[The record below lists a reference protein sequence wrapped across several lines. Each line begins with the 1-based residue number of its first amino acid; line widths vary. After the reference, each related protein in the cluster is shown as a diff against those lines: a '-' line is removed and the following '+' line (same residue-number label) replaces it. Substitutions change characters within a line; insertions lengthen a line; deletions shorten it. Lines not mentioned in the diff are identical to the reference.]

1 MIVLKDHKW
10 VEKLGKRFG
19 NIHQNFKY
27 IQSDTVSLN
36 LGVLETCIIVQL
48 RSANYSIWVI

>member
-1 MIVLKDHKW
+1 MIVLKDNKW

-48 RSANYSIWVI
+48 CTANYSIWVI